1 MYKLADFGVA
11 HMLDKEESKVMRS
24 TEGTYHFLAPECTTG
39 EDYDPYKVDIWA
51 LGVTIFAMLVGSLPF
66 GAKAASLSQVMDSIR
81 EDTLVW
87 PEELEPD
94 TVEFLKL
101 MLEKDPQKRIT
112 IPELKVH
119 PWIGLDAVEEQQ
131 PAVVAL
137 VEVTQQEIEAAFTP
151 VNNFILM
158 VRGSPCH
165 CRQMAPGLTIVSHL

>member
-11 HMLDKEESKVMRS
+11 HMLGQEESKVMRS

-51 LGVTIFAMLVGSLPF
+51 LGVTIFAMLVGGLPF
-66 GAKAASLSQVMDSIR
+66 GTKAASLSQVMDSIR

-87 PEELEPD
+87 PEELD
-94 TVEFLKL
+94 FDAVEFLKL

-112 IPELKVH
+112 IPELKTH
-119 PWIGLDAVEEQQ
+119 PWIHTDAVEE

-158 VRGSPCH
+158 VCGSPL
-165 CRQMAPGLTIVSHL
+165 QTEAAGLTTV